1 MTKLCWLNKFLRIVP
16 LSSSMNYVAG
26 LYLVS
31 WSVLECGAVKI
42 FAGSWL
48 LMSDVGAV
56 DIRIYR
62 DLRVR

>member
-1 MTKLCWLNKFLRIVP
+1 
-16 LSSSMNYVAG
+16 MNYVAG